1 MNPTCPIHKKSLKEG
16 KYGLFCNQPLTKS
29 SDGEQ
34 VLEWCH
40 YKPGKDVPMGQNRP
54 EDTELVSETLKQ
66 TKESIKEDKPDWG
79 SIKAKEQDS
88 MFRMSALKAA
98 SEVVSAY
105 LSRPDAV
112 VPNNIT
118 ELLLGVS
125 NRSLMWLKSDINTEP
140 EKDLETD
147 PEPKEAPE
155 KAIPEKSKLEEGK
168 AILRM
173 CLNV

>member
-1 MNPTCPIHKKSLKEG
+1 MIESCPIHKKPLKQG

-40 YKPGKDVPMGQNRP
+40 YKPGKDVAIEQNRA

-66 TKESIKEDKPDWG
+66 TRESVKEDKPDWG
-79 SIKAKEQDS
+79 LIKAKEQES

-105 LSRPDAV
+105 LGRPDAIISD
-112 VPNNIT
+112 NIT

-125 NRSLMWLKSDINTEP
+125 NRSLMWLKSDINILEEP
-140 EKDLETD
+140 DKDLKTD
-147 PEPKEAPE
+147 PEPKVE
-155 KAIPEKSKLEEGK
+155 INPEKSKLEEEK
-168 AILRM
+168 LF
-173 CLNV
+173 